1 MQCVADFS
9 AFSGPKD
16 RMPCSVWQTSSAF
29 SGSKDR
35 MPCRRHGLISI
46 VNLLIQLTQLS

>member
-16 RMPCSVWQTSSAF
+16 RMSDAMQALHPETVLNYF
-29 SGSKDR
+29 S
-35 MPCRRHGLISI
+35 
-46 VNLLIQLTQLS
+46 